1 MTTKSSVLLL
11 LACSIPSAFAQEKPV
26 SPPRLVTYWGT
37 ATAADGKPK
46 IGVAGVTFSLYEE
59 NQGGAPLWMETQNV
73 ALDSAGG
80 YTAQIGATHPD
91 GLPIALFANGQAR
104 WLEIQV
110 DGQPAGPRV
119 LLMSVPYALKAVDAQ
134 TLGGLPASAFA
145 LAGSAGRAETP
156 AIAAPAAVAESAKTA
171 PAAVAPSLTGAGTT
185 GYVPIWTNGSTLGNS
200 LIYQTNGNVG
210 IVATSSA
217 KLTVQNP
224 SQTAILG
231 TTASSASIGV
241 QGQATATIGGGN
253 GVAGIT
259 SGTAGAGVLGE
270 ASNTSGNSWG
280 VLGKAAGSSGTG
292 VQGEALSTTG
302 TTYGVQGNSASP
314 AGTGVQGTASSTTGD
329 TAGVVGSVSSV
340 TGRAI
345 EGDSGATAGISYG
358 VIGFAASDTG
368 VGVYGQATATSG
380 VNYGVSGLSA
390 SSNGVGVYGV
400 GITGSDL
407 GGGLAGNSAGVW
419 GDTKNGSAGVFATAD
434 GTEAIAAYNSAT
446 NVATLFVENQ
456 EDTNSNSIVLA
467 TFSSYG
473 GYCDVFVNGNLTCSG
488 SVGGH
493 AVVADG
499 AKGNRDVALYAMQ
512 SPENWFEDA
521 GSGQLH
527 NGAALVALDPQYAQ
541 TVNTGMDYHVFLTP
555 NGDCKGLYVT
565 QKSPTSFEVHELG
578 GGNSTVAFD
587 YRIMARR
594 KGFENVRMADIT
606 GQIQT
611 GTNVKPRHAS
621 PLKRPVAAPSR
632 AARVAAHAPEPQ
644 AGIVAVA
651 SKTGK

>member
-1 MTTKSSVLLL
+1 MTTRSYVLLL

-145 LAGSAGRAETP
+145 LADRPAVPKRPPSPLRRRIRQNRAGRR
-156 AIAAPAAVAESAKTA
+156 
-171 PAAVAPSLTGAGTT
+171 GAQPDRR
-185 GYVPIWTNGSTLGNS
+185 GYYRLCAHLDQRQHIGQFAHLSNQWRSRYPRH
-200 LIYQTNGNVG
+200 
-210 IVATSSA
+210 SSA

-231 TTASSASIGV
+231 TTASSTSIGV
-241 QGQATATIGGGN
+241 QGQATATSGGAL
-253 GVAGIT
+253 GVAGVT
-259 SGTAGAGVLGE
+259 SGTTGAGVLGE
-270 ASNTSGNSWG
+270 ASSTSGNPWG
-280 VLGKAAGSSGTG
+280 VLGKSYASSGTG
-292 VQGEALSTTG
+292 AQGEALSTTG

-329 TAGVVGSVSSV
+329 TFGVVGVVSSG
-340 TGRAI
+340 TGRGV
-345 EGDSGATAGISYG
+345 EGDNNATTGDSVG

-368 VGVYGQATATSG
+368 VGVQGQATATSG

-390 SSNGVGVYGV
+390 SSQGAGVYGV

-407 GGGLAGNSAGVW
+407 GGELSGNSAGVW

-434 GTEAIAAYNSAT
+434 GTEAIAAYNNAT

-473 GYCDVFVNGNLTCSG
+473 GYCDVFVNGNLMCSG

-644 AGIVAVA
+644 VGIVAVA